1 MECKGIS
8 KENDKFVPR
17 KNADEFFRDGI
28 VVKELYQKTF
38 ELINDCSSL
47 SIISILDVFNNAY
60 QICRARLF
68 QKPFI
73 SIIRN
78 KEKKDFVYS
87 VALVLIMFHRKFYSI
102 SDVTISNLRSS
113 IRPSIWEIYET
124 FAEGK
129 SLSHPIDF
137 CKPTPEPEFDV
148 DLAIAKNYMLSAM
161 DKAIRLEEE
170 NKLLSEQLQAE
181 RIAREKAE
189 QTIRELQ
196 EKLDVWESDDFY
208 KAVNIKTII
217 EYAQDTDNCD
227 KNDVA
232 IIKLMLLG
240 LCANKVPD
248 KVIRKIKTL
257 KCGGKLNI
265 GTVGQINPA
274 ATEVH
279 NHYHNND

>member
-1 MECKGIS
+1 MKDTGLS
-8 KENDKFVPR
+8 KEKG
-17 KNADEFFRDGI
+17 EGFREEED
-28 VVKELYQKTF
+28 VKVDFAKAKAYL
-38 ELINDCSSL
+38 
-47 SIISILDVFNNAY
+47 LDVMDEAS
-60 QICRARLF
+60 RM
-68 QKPFI
+68 QK
-73 SIIRN
+73 
-78 KEKKDFVYS
+78 
-87 VALVLIMFHRKFYSI
+87 
-102 SDVTISNLRSS
+102 
-113 IRPSIWEIYET
+113 
-124 FAEGK
+124 
-129 SLSHPIDF
+129 
-137 CKPTPEPEFDV
+137 
-148 DLAIAKNYMLSAM
+148 
-161 DKAIRLEEE
+161 E

>member
-1 MECKGIS
+1 MKDTGIS
-8 KENDKFVPR
+8 KEKG
-17 KNADEFFRDGI
+17 EGFREEED
-28 VVKELYQKTF
+28 VKVDFAKAKAYL
-38 ELINDCSSL
+38 
-47 SIISILDVFNNAY
+47 LDVMDEAS
-60 QICRARLF
+60 RM
-68 QKPFI
+68 QK
-73 SIIRN
+73 
-78 KEKKDFVYS
+78 
-87 VALVLIMFHRKFYSI
+87 
-102 SDVTISNLRSS
+102 
-113 IRPSIWEIYET
+113 
-124 FAEGK
+124 
-129 SLSHPIDF
+129 
-137 CKPTPEPEFDV
+137 
-148 DLAIAKNYMLSAM
+148 
-161 DKAIRLEEE
+161 E

-181 RIAREKAE
+181 RIARENAE

>member
-1 MECKGIS
+1 MKDTGIS
-8 KENDKFVPR
+8 KEKG
-17 KNADEFFRDGI
+17 EGFREEED
-28 VVKELYQKTF
+28 VKVDFAKAKAYL
-38 ELINDCSSL
+38 
-47 SIISILDVFNNAY
+47 LDVMDEAEHM
-60 QICRARLF
+60 
-68 QKPFI
+68 QK
-73 SIIRN
+73 
-78 KEKKDFVYS
+78 
-87 VALVLIMFHRKFYSI
+87 
-102 SDVTISNLRSS
+102 
-113 IRPSIWEIYET
+113 
-124 FAEGK
+124 
-129 SLSHPIDF
+129 
-137 CKPTPEPEFDV
+137 
-148 DLAIAKNYMLSAM
+148 
-161 DKAIRLEEE
+161 E

-181 RIAREKAE
+181 RIARENAE

-248 KVIRKIKTL
+248 KVIRKIKTF

>member
-1 MECKGIS
+1 MKDTGIS
-8 KENDKFVPR
+8 KEKG
-17 KNADEFFRDGI
+17 EGFREEED
-28 VVKELYQKTF
+28 VKVDFAKAKAYL
-38 ELINDCSSL
+38 
-47 SIISILDVFNNAY
+47 LDVMDEA
-60 QICRARLF
+60 
-68 QKPFI
+68 
-73 SIIRN
+73 
-78 KEKKDFVYS
+78 
-87 VALVLIMFHRKFYSI
+87 
-102 SDVTISNLRSS
+102 
-113 IRPSIWEIYET
+113 
-124 FAEGK
+124 
-129 SLSHPIDF
+129 
-137 CKPTPEPEFDV
+137 
-148 DLAIAKNYMLSAM
+148 AKMQ
-161 DKAIRLEEE
+161 EE

-265 GTVGQINPA
+265 GTVGQINPV

>member
-1 MECKGIS
+1 MKDTGIS
-8 KENDKFVPR
+8 KEKG
-17 KNADEFFRDGI
+17 EGFREEED
-28 VVKELYQKTF
+28 VKVDFAKAKAYL
-38 ELINDCSSL
+38 
-47 SIISILDVFNNAY
+47 LDVMDEA
-60 QICRARLF
+60 
-68 QKPFI
+68 
-73 SIIRN
+73 
-78 KEKKDFVYS
+78 
-87 VALVLIMFHRKFYSI
+87 
-102 SDVTISNLRSS
+102 
-113 IRPSIWEIYET
+113 
-124 FAEGK
+124 
-129 SLSHPIDF
+129 
-137 CKPTPEPEFDV
+137 
-148 DLAIAKNYMLSAM
+148 AKMQ
-161 DKAIRLEEE
+161 EE

>member
-1 MECKGIS
+1 MKDTGIS
-8 KENDKFVPR
+8 KEKG
-17 KNADEFFRDGI
+17 EGFREEED
-28 VVKELYQKTF
+28 VKVDFAKAKAYL
-38 ELINDCSSL
+38 
-47 SIISILDVFNNAY
+47 LDVMDEA
-60 QICRARLF
+60 
-68 QKPFI
+68 
-73 SIIRN
+73 
-78 KEKKDFVYS
+78 
-87 VALVLIMFHRKFYSI
+87 
-102 SDVTISNLRSS
+102 
-113 IRPSIWEIYET
+113 
-124 FAEGK
+124 
-129 SLSHPIDF
+129 
-137 CKPTPEPEFDV
+137 
-148 DLAIAKNYMLSAM
+148 AKMQ
-161 DKAIRLEEE
+161 EE

-189 QTIRELQ
+189 QTIRVLQ

>member
-1 MECKGIS
+1 MKDTGIS
-8 KENDKFVPR
+8 KEIGED
-17 KNADEFFRDGI
+17 FREEEG
-28 VVKELYQKTF
+28 VKVDFAKAKDYL
-38 ELINDCSSL
+38 
-47 SIISILDVFNNAY
+47 LDVMDEA
-60 QICRARLF
+60 
-68 QKPFI
+68 
-73 SIIRN
+73 
-78 KEKKDFVYS
+78 
-87 VALVLIMFHRKFYSI
+87 
-102 SDVTISNLRSS
+102 
-113 IRPSIWEIYET
+113 
-124 FAEGK
+124 
-129 SLSHPIDF
+129 
-137 CKPTPEPEFDV
+137 
-148 DLAIAKNYMLSAM
+148 AKMQ
-161 DKAIRLEEE
+161 EE
-170 NKLLSEQLQAE
+170 NKLLSEQLQVE

-217 EYAQDTDNCD
+217 EYALDTDNCD

-265 GTVGQINPA
+265 GTVGQMNPA

>member
-1 MECKGIS
+1 MKDTGIS
-8 KENDKFVPR
+8 KEKG
-17 KNADEFFRDGI
+17 EGFREEED
-28 VVKELYQKTF
+28 VKVDFAKAKDYL
-38 ELINDCSSL
+38 
-47 SIISILDVFNNAY
+47 LDV
-60 QICRARLF
+60 
-68 QKPFI
+68 
-73 SIIRN
+73 
-78 KEKKDFVYS
+78 
-87 VALVLIMFHRKFYSI
+87 
-102 SDVTISNLRSS
+102 
-113 IRPSIWEIYET
+113 
-124 FAEGK
+124 
-129 SLSHPIDF
+129 
-137 CKPTPEPEFDV
+137 
-148 DLAIAKNYMLSAM
+148 M
-161 DKAIRLEEE
+161 DEASRMQEE
-170 NKLLSEQLQAE
+170 NKLLSEQLQTE

-189 QTIRELQ
+189 QTIKELQ

-265 GTVGQINPA
+265 GTVGQINPV
-274 ATEVH
+274 ATDVH

>member
-1 MECKGIS
+1 MKDTGIS
-8 KENDKFVPR
+8 KEKGEGFREEEDVKVDFAKAKDYLV
-17 KNADEFFRDGI
+17 AVMDE
-28 VVKELYQKTF
+28 T
-38 ELINDCSSL
+38 
-47 SIISILDVFNNAY
+47 
-60 QICRARLF
+60 ARM
-68 QKPFI
+68 Q
-73 SIIRN
+73 
-78 KEKKDFVYS
+78 
-87 VALVLIMFHRKFYSI
+87 
-102 SDVTISNLRSS
+102 
-113 IRPSIWEIYET
+113 
-124 FAEGK
+124 
-129 SLSHPIDF
+129 
-137 CKPTPEPEFDV
+137 
-148 DLAIAKNYMLSAM
+148 
-161 DKAIRLEEE
+161 EE
-170 NKLLSEQLQAE
+170 NKLLGEQLRAE
-181 RIAREKAE
+181 RAAREKVE
-189 QTIRELQ
+189 RSIRELQ

-265 GTVGQINPA
+265 GTVGQMNPA

>member
-1 MECKGIS
+1 MKDTGIS
-8 KENDKFVPR
+8 KEKGEGFREEEDVKVDFAKAKDYLV
-17 KNADEFFRDGI
+17 AVMDEAAHM
-28 VVKELYQKTF
+28 QK
-38 ELINDCSSL
+38 
-47 SIISILDVFNNAY
+47 
-60 QICRARLF
+60 
-68 QKPFI
+68 
-73 SIIRN
+73 
-78 KEKKDFVYS
+78 
-87 VALVLIMFHRKFYSI
+87 
-102 SDVTISNLRSS
+102 
-113 IRPSIWEIYET
+113 
-124 FAEGK
+124 
-129 SLSHPIDF
+129 
-137 CKPTPEPEFDV
+137 
-148 DLAIAKNYMLSAM
+148 
-161 DKAIRLEEE
+161 E
-170 NKLLSEQLQAE
+170 NKLLSEELQAE

-265 GTVGQINPA
+265 GTVGQINPV

>member
-1 MECKGIS
+1 MKDTGIS
-8 KENDKFVPR
+8 KEKGEGFREEEDVKVDFAKAKDCLV
-17 KNADEFFRDGI
+17 AVMDE
-28 VVKELYQKTF
+28 
-38 ELINDCSSL
+38 
-47 SIISILDVFNNAY
+47 A
-60 QICRARLF
+60 
-68 QKPFI
+68 
-73 SIIRN
+73 
-78 KEKKDFVYS
+78 
-87 VALVLIMFHRKFYSI
+87 
-102 SDVTISNLRSS
+102 
-113 IRPSIWEIYET
+113 
-124 FAEGK
+124 
-129 SLSHPIDF
+129 
-137 CKPTPEPEFDV
+137 
-148 DLAIAKNYMLSAM
+148 AKMQ
-161 DKAIRLEEE
+161 EE

-181 RIAREKAE
+181 RTAREKAE
-189 QTIRELQ
+189 QIIKELQ

-265 GTVGQINPA
+265 GTVGQMNPA

>member
-1 MECKGIS
+1 MKDTGIS
-8 KENDKFVPR
+8 KEKG
-17 KNADEFFRDGI
+17 EGFREEED
-28 VVKELYQKTF
+28 VKVDFAKAKDYL
-38 ELINDCSSL
+38 
-47 SIISILDVFNNAY
+47 LDV
-60 QICRARLF
+60 
-68 QKPFI
+68 
-73 SIIRN
+73 
-78 KEKKDFVYS
+78 
-87 VALVLIMFHRKFYSI
+87 
-102 SDVTISNLRSS
+102 
-113 IRPSIWEIYET
+113 
-124 FAEGK
+124 
-129 SLSHPIDF
+129 
-137 CKPTPEPEFDV
+137 
-148 DLAIAKNYMLSAM
+148 M
-161 DKAIRLEEE
+161 DEASRMQEE
-170 NKLLSEQLQAE
+170 NKLLSEQLQTE

-189 QTIRELQ
+189 QTIKELQ

-265 GTVGQINPA
+265 GTVGQINPV

>member
-1 MECKGIS
+1 MKDTGIS
-8 KENDKFVPR
+8 KEKG
-17 KNADEFFRDGI
+17 EGFREEED
-28 VVKELYQKTF
+28 VKVDFAKAKAYL
-38 ELINDCSSL
+38 
-47 SIISILDVFNNAY
+47 LDVMDEAS
-60 QICRARLF
+60 RM
-68 QKPFI
+68 QK
-73 SIIRN
+73 
-78 KEKKDFVYS
+78 
-87 VALVLIMFHRKFYSI
+87 
-102 SDVTISNLRSS
+102 
-113 IRPSIWEIYET
+113 
-124 FAEGK
+124 
-129 SLSHPIDF
+129 
-137 CKPTPEPEFDV
+137 
-148 DLAIAKNYMLSAM
+148 
-161 DKAIRLEEE
+161 E

>member
-1 MECKGIS
+1 MKDTGIS
-8 KENDKFVPR
+8 KEKG
-17 KNADEFFRDGI
+17 EGFREEED
-28 VVKELYQKTF
+28 VKVDFAKAKAYL
-38 ELINDCSSL
+38 
-47 SIISILDVFNNAY
+47 LDVMDEA
-60 QICRARLF
+60 
-68 QKPFI
+68 
-73 SIIRN
+73 
-78 KEKKDFVYS
+78 
-87 VALVLIMFHRKFYSI
+87 
-102 SDVTISNLRSS
+102 
-113 IRPSIWEIYET
+113 
-124 FAEGK
+124 
-129 SLSHPIDF
+129 
-137 CKPTPEPEFDV
+137 
-148 DLAIAKNYMLSAM
+148 AKMQ
-161 DKAIRLEEE
+161 EE

-257 KCGGKLNI
+257 KCRGKLNI

>member
-1 MECKGIS
+1 MKDTGIS
-8 KENDKFVPR
+8 KEKGEGFREEEDVKVDFAKAKDYLV
-17 KNADEFFRDGI
+17 AVMDEA
-28 VVKELYQKTF
+28 EHMQK
-38 ELINDCSSL
+38 
-47 SIISILDVFNNAY
+47 
-60 QICRARLF
+60 
-68 QKPFI
+68 
-73 SIIRN
+73 
-78 KEKKDFVYS
+78 
-87 VALVLIMFHRKFYSI
+87 
-102 SDVTISNLRSS
+102 
-113 IRPSIWEIYET
+113 
-124 FAEGK
+124 
-129 SLSHPIDF
+129 
-137 CKPTPEPEFDV
+137 
-148 DLAIAKNYMLSAM
+148 
-161 DKAIRLEEE
+161 E
-170 NKLLSEQLQAE
+170 NKLLSEELKAE
-181 RIAREKAE
+181 RMAREKAE
-189 QTIRELQ
+189 QTIRQLQ

-265 GTVGQINPA
+265 GTVGQMNPA

>member
-1 MECKGIS
+1 MKDTGIS
-8 KENDKFVPR
+8 KEKGEGFR
-17 KNADEFFRDGI
+17 KEED
-28 VVKELYQKTF
+28 VKVDFAK
-38 ELINDCSSL
+38 
-47 SIISILDVFNNAY
+47 A
-60 QICRARLF
+60 
-68 QKPFI
+68 
-73 SIIRN
+73 
-78 KEKKDFVYS
+78 KDY
-87 VALVLIMFHRKFYSI
+87 L
-102 SDVTISNLRSS
+102 
-113 IRPSIWEIYET
+113 
-124 FAEGK
+124 
-129 SLSHPIDF
+129 
-137 CKPTPEPEFDV
+137 
-148 DLAIAKNYMLSAM
+148 LAVMNEASRMQ
-161 DKAIRLEEE
+161 EE
-170 NKLLSEQLQAE
+170 NKLLREQLQAE

-189 QTIRELQ
+189 QIIKELQ

-265 GTVGQINPA
+265 GTVGQMNPA